1 MSPSR
6 SSESMVTVGMD
17 RAALYAIP
25 FTVTAIVFI
34 PILFLLITA
43 LSDGPYRGLE
53 TDFTFAKVIAAYTD
67 PKLLSALKN
76 SLLLGVEVSI
86 LATLIAIPMAWI
98 LVRTNT
104 PGRRALTRFM
114 TLAFYMSPLFLAIAW
129 TGIGAPRSGLIA
141 QAARTLGFSGD
152 NLVNIYSYS
161 GILFVTTIHF
171 VPISFLLIS
180 SAFTA
185 AAGELDDASQM
196 SRAGLV
202 RTFRSITLPLITP
215 TIVSSLLQVGVFA
228 SEQFA
233 VPYFLG
239 IQFNFQTLPTQIYID
254 LSLSSPDYNRAAA
267 GGTMLLWF
275 SAVGI
280 YLFRRYMKLGDRY
293 AAMAGKSSRSIRLV
307 ELGAWRWIAAGVIW
321 FYLFLSV
328 FAPILALIW
337 GSLRRFPTPEL
348 TLEGMSLYNWTNMFL
363 NPQML
368 RAIKNTL
375 ILAGVGGVL
384 TVVFC
389 LIVSFF
395 IVRTKARG
403 RTLVDY
409 VIAFPVAIPSIVL
422 GLGVLTFYFATP
434 LPLYG
439 TLFGLGLAYAMRF
452 MGYGV
457 RSINGGLQ
465 QVHSELTEAGYM
477 CRATNGRVIRD
488 IQFPLLKPTLAN
500 TWVVLFVKYAQEV
513 NLTVLLYT
521 QATVT
526 MPLIIFNQLDSS
538 LLNSVYPITLL
549 LIAITF
555 LSIEGVRLLPGYS
568 TEVGHQTRRGRRKS
582 APAGGFVMQKETT
595 VG

>member
-1 MSPSR
+1 MSDR
-6 SSESMVTVGMD
+6 SPRTMLLGGAD
-17 RAALYAIP
+17 RIALYAIP
-25 FTVTAIVFI
+25 FSVTAVVFI

-43 LSDGPYRGLE
+43 FSDGSFKGAD
-53 TDFTFAKVIAAYTD
+53 TNFTLSTMIAAYGD
-67 PKLLSALKN
+67 PKLLKALTN
-76 SLLLGVEVSI
+76 SLLMGVEVS
-86 LATLIAIPMAWI
+86 LLSTLIAIPMAWV
-98 LVRTNT
+98 LVRADV
-104 PGRRALTRFM
+104 PFRRQFTRFM

-129 TGIGAPRSGLIA
+129 AAIGAPRSGLLS
-141 QAARTLGFSGD
+141 QTARALGFSGQ
-152 NLVNIYSYS
+152 NLGNIYSYG
-161 GILFVTTIHF
+161 GIIFVTTIHF

-185 AAGELDDASQM
+185 AAGEMDDASQM

-254 LSLSSPDYNRAAA
+254 LSLSDPDYNRAAA

-280 YLFRRYMKLGDRY
+280 YLFRRYMKMGDRY
-293 AAMAGKSSRSIRLV
+293 AAMAGKSARMPRPV
-307 ELGAWRWIAAGVIW
+307 ELGLWKWVAAGIIA

-328 FAPILALIW
+328 VAPILALLW

-348 TLEGMSLYNWTNMFL
+348 TLDGMSFYNWTAMFN
-363 NPQML
+363 NPQMVT
-368 RAIKNTL
+368 AIKNTL
-375 ILAGVGGVL
+375 VLAGLGGIC
-384 TVVFC
+384 TVVVC
-389 LIVSFF
+389 LFISFF
-395 IVRTKARG
+395 IVRTKAKG
-403 RTLVDY
+403 RVVVDY
-409 VIAFPVAIPSIVL
+409 VIAFPVAVPSIVL
-422 GLGVLTFYFATP
+422 GLGVLAFYFSTP

-439 TLFGLGLAYAMRF
+439 TLFGLGLAYAMRY

-457 RSINGGLQ
+457 RSINAGLQ
-465 QVHSELTEAGYM
+465 QVHSELTEAAYM
-477 CRATNGRVIRD
+477 SRASGAKVIRD
-488 IQFPLLKPTLAN
+488 IQFPLLRPTLAN

-526 MPLIIFNQLDSS
+526 MPLIIFNQLDSA
-538 LLNSVYPITLL
+538 LLNAVYPVTLL
-549 LIAITF
+549 LIGVTF
-555 LSIEGVRLLPGYS
+555 LCIESIRLIPGYN
-568 TEVGHQTRRGRRKS
+568 TEMGHVTKRRRRGTT
-582 APAGGFVMQKETT
+582 ATPALKKEKAI
-595 VG
+595 G